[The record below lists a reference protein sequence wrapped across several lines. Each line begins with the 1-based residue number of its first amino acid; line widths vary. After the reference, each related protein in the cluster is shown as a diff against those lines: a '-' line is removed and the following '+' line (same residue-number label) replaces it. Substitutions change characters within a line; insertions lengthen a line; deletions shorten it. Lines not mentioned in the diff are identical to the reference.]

1 MGLKSVLAV
10 GLASLWGAAVAHA
23 SVTPYAAVEAVLSS
37 SGGGAAADG
46 NYSATFALLDG
57 PGGKVVW
64 TETEGALAV
73 KGGQF
78 QYTLGSKTPLSAGL
92 FSGDRWLQLQIGTD
106 PPLQAMP
113 IRSVALA
120 LRAAVAEA
128 VDCTGCIKAGQLDA
142 SVTQGFVKTTDLQGY
157 AKASDLSGYA
167 KLADLSSYAKLAD
180 LSGYAKTADLTD
192 YVKATSLA
200 KVAGT
205 GSYAD
210 LTGKPSLATVAASGS
225 YADLTNKPALPKLG
239 DSCGTGLVMKGI
251 KADGSYECVAGGV
264 DPASLPKDGL
274 DEISNG
280 LLTNQFA
287 EAAFSPKTP
296 LDIAD
301 AFPAGIADEIIVPDW
316 GVAQGVSV
324 AVELTNSNIS
334 KVRVTVYDPKGT
346 KYQLHEQ
353 SGSGTSLKTSYPD
366 VTKPVSGD
374 FGAWIG
380 GNPQGKWS
388 ISVADLEGVSGGKD
402 GKLVSWAVKVKTL
415 SSQKVAAT
423 KGFQLGNADTP
434 PVPCNASTF
443 GMMFASPKDKAFYMC
458 NGTEYVAFTLVNP
471 GTQENPAASCKEVLT
486 KFPSAKDGM
495 YWIKSGNSAL
505 QAWCDMTT
513 AGGGWTQIVRCTPGD
528 NCAPAGK
535 FLYVQDW
542 LTADVA
548 DATSA
553 GSYILGKS
561 LGATVTGAS
570 EFLVSI
576 TDTGSKATGH
586 LQLPLNPGTVGFF
599 SSTGQ
604 FQSDMT
610 AWKRIDSNGSIAT
623 YTSRFCYAP
632 TNSYRVRSFMGLSGL
647 TLLGKTSDA
656 PSVNP
661 AGTTCDY
668 GPWSGQMLIRDYDN
682 GLTSV
687 FGASP
692 VNQWKLQPYEHR
704 ILVR

>member
-1 MGLKSVLAV
+1 MGLKTILTI
-10 GLASLWGAAVAHA
+10 GLAGLLGGVSASA
-23 SVTPYAAVEAVLSS
+23 SVTPYSALEGVLQA

-46 NYSATFALLDG
+46 NYSVTFTLLDG
-57 PGGKVVW
+57 AAGKAVW
-64 TETEGALAV
+64 SEVDTSLAV

-113 IRSVALA
+113 VRSLALA

-128 VDCTGCIKAGQLDA
+128 VDCSGCIKAGQLDS
-142 SVTQGFVKTTDLQGY
+142 SVTQGFVKPTDLQGY
-157 AKASDLSGYA
+157 VKTV
-167 KLADLSSYAKLAD
+167 DLSSYAKLSDVA
-180 LSGYAKTADLTD
+180 GYAKTADLAD

-210 LTGKPSLATVAASGS
+210 LTGKPTYATVATSGS
-225 YADLTNKPALPKLG
+225 YGDLTNKPSLPKLG

-287 EAAFSPKTP
+287 EMATSPKVP

-301 AFPAGIADEIIVPDW
+301 GFAAGLADEIIVPDW
-316 GVAQGVSV
+316 GIAQNVSV
-324 AVELTNSNIS
+324 SVELTNSDIS

-346 KYQLHEQ
+346 KYQLHDQ
-353 SGSGTSLKTSYPD
+353 SGTGTSLKTSYPD
-366 VTKPVSGD
+366 ATKPVSGD
-374 FGAWIG
+374 FGAWVG

-388 ISVADLEGVSGGKD
+388 ISVADLVGVSGGKD

-423 KGFQLGNADTP
+423 KGFQLGNSDTP
-434 PVPCNASTF
+434 PVPCDATTF

-458 NGTEYVAFTLVNP
+458 NGKEYVAFTLVNP
-471 GTQENPAASCKEVLT
+471 GTQENPASSCKEVLT
-486 KFPSAKDGM
+486 KFPAAKDGL
-495 YWIKSGNSAL
+495 YWIKSGASAL
-505 QAWCDMTT
+505 QAYCDMTT
-513 AGGGWTQIVRCTPGD
+513 AGGGWTQILRCTPGD

-542 LTADVA
+542 LTADVS
-548 DATSA
+548 DATGA
-553 GSYILGKS
+553 GSYVIGKA
-561 LGATVTGAS
+561 LNATVMAS
-570 EFLVSI
+570 AEFLVSI
-576 TDTGSKATGH
+576 TDTGTKATGH

-610 AWKRIDSNGSIAT
+610 AWKRIDSNGTIAT
-623 YTSRFCYAP
+623 YVSRFCYAP
-632 TNSYRVRSFMGLSGL
+632 TNSYRVRSFMGVSGL
-647 TLLGKTSDA
+647 TLLGKTSDG

-668 GPWSGQMLIRDYDN
+668 GPWSGQMLIRDFDN

-704 ILVR
+704 VLVR

>member
-1 MGLKSVLAV
+1 MFRNSLVVLA
-10 GLASLWGAAVAHA
+10 LASLGSATAAQA
-23 SVTPYAAVEAVLSS
+23 SVAPYAAVEGTLSA

-46 NYSATFALLDG
+46 NYSVAFALLEG

-64 TETEGALAV
+64 TETEAALAV

-113 IRSVALA
+113 LRSVALA

-128 VDCTGCIKAGQLDA
+128 VECTGCIKAGQLDSA
-142 SVTQGFVKTTDLQGY
+142 VTQGFVKSSELQGY
-157 AKASDLSGYA
+157 AKTTDLGGYAKQADLSGYA
-167 KLADLSSYAKLAD
+167 KLADLT
-180 LSGYAKTADLTD
+180 GYAKASDLSD

-205 GSYAD
+205 GNYAD
-210 LTGKPSLATVAASGS
+210 LTGKPSLATVATSGS
-225 YADLTNKPALPKLG
+225 YADLANKPALPKLG
-239 DSCGTGLVMKGI
+239 ETCGTGLVMKGV

-280 LLTNQFA
+280 LLTNQFGELA
-287 EAAFSPKTP
+287 SSPKTP
-296 LDIAD
+296 LDITDGFA
-301 AFPAGIADEIIVPDW
+301 AGIADEIVVPDW

-324 AVELTNSNIS
+324 AVELTNSDIS
-334 KVRVTVYDPKGT
+334 QVRVTVYDPKGN
-346 KYQLHEQ
+346 KYALHEQ

-374 FGAWIG
+374 FAVWIG

-388 ISVADLEGVSGGKD
+388 ISVADLAGTSGGKD
-402 GKLVSWAVKVKTL
+402 GKLVSWAVKVKAL

-423 KGFQLGNADTP
+423 KGFQLANLDTP
-434 PVPCNASTF
+434 PVPCNAATF
-443 GMMFASPKDKAFYMC
+443 GMMFASPKDKSFYMC

-471 GTQENPAASCKEVLT
+471 GTVENPAASCKEVLT
-486 KFPSAKDGM
+486 KFPAAKDGL
-495 YWIKSGNSAL
+495 YWLKSGNAAI

-513 AGGGWTQIVRCTPGD
+513 AGGGWTQIVRCSPSD

-548 DATSA
+548 NATA
-553 GSYILGKS
+553 GGSYILGKS
-561 LGATVTGAS
+561 LLSTVNGS
-570 EFLVSI
+570 NEFLVSI

-586 LQLPLNPGTVGFF
+586 MQMPLNPGTVGFF

-610 AWKRIDSNGSIAT
+610 AWKRIDSNGSVAT

-632 TNSYRVRSFMGLSGL
+632 TNTYRVRTFMGLSGL
-647 TLLGKTSDA
+647 TLLGKTSEG
-656 PSVNP
+656 PSSTQ
-661 AGTTCDY
+661 AGSTCDY
-668 GPWSGQMLIRDYDN
+668 GPWGAQMLIRDYDN
-682 GLTSV
+682 GITSV
-687 FGASP
+687 FGSSP
-692 VNQWKLQPYEHR
+692 VNQWKQQPYEHR
-704 ILVR
+704 VLVR